1 MIHEDAIREE
11 NDRILAYIAEGKS
24 RKVLKRAKRNAEAA
38 AATGSEAL
46 EGNCAFT
53 LGRAAH
59 ESGLHLEAIEAYN
72 YALGKALHFHNAKAA
87 ASIYISMATALLERL
102 DGDRKQNLE
111 MAITNHTAA
120 LAMID
125 KTYQLKDYA
134 RIQYN
139 MGNAYAEL
147 TTSFGKPFLNQTKI
161 CYQNAARAFGS
172 LGMIGDARKAE
183 DALHSILRFFRQS
196 SS

>member
-1 MIHEDAIREE
+1 MTHEDAIRRE
-11 NDRILAYIAEGKS
+11 NDKILAYIAEGKS
-24 RKVLKRAKRNAEAA
+24 RKVLRRAKRNAEAA

-59 ESGLHLEAIEAYN
+59 ESGLHLEALEAYN
-72 YALGKALHFHNAKAA
+72 YALGKALHFHNSKAA
-87 ASIYISMATALLERL
+87 ASIHISMATALLERL

-111 MAITNHTAA
+111 LAITNHTAA

-125 KTYQLKDYA
+125 RTYQPRDYA
-134 RIQYN
+134 IIQYN

-147 TTSFGKPFLNQTKI
+147 TTSFGQPFLNQARI
-161 CYQNAARAFGS
+161 CYEKAIRTFENE
-172 LGMIGDARKAE
+172 GMIADARRAE
-183 DALHSILRFFRQS
+183 NSLHSLTRFFR
-196 SS
+196 